1 MDAKDIRL
9 KTDIL
14 IIGGGSAGLWAADR
28 AKEIAPELDV
38 LIVDKGPVD
47 WGGLMSMSGGD
58 FDVILPGENIDDW
71 VEDLVYYYD
80 GLCDQELVEALL
92 SQSYDRMKDY
102 ERLGCRF
109 FKKEDG
115 SYKGIPQRG
124 LPHVKLY
131 PAQYKGKGGED
142 MAKNLVREVNERGV
156 RRMGRVLMT
165 ELLKDGERVV
175 GAIGFDTRSGDFL
188 VIEARAVILATG
200 WTGWKTSYGKNTTT
214 GEGAELAFKAG
225 CKLANFEFG
234 RVWNVPKFF
243 GWEGQTALFPLGAKV
258 VNGKGEPLMDPYS
271 PVLGANTDPKF
282 TTIAMAIEHRKGN
295 GPFYLDIS
303 AVNPDDMVLLKPQD
317 GWQKLNYDKLCD
329 LGIDMFKENSE
340 WIPQLTC
347 GFGGIE
353 ANLDGYT
360 GVPGLY
366 AAGTARSLDP
376 GVYMGGFALETTA
389 AGGYRTG
396 ETIAKLLTEEPAQ
409 TVTLDEAAIAEKKA
423 ALFAQM
429 GEGGLAPHDVLRKI
443 QEVLF
448 PYEVSIIKS
457 ERSLSEALEKLQTIQ
472 SELLPQMK
480 AADPHYLLKL
490 IEVQGIAF
498 ISELYLRGS
507 LLRKESRAG
516 HFREDYPTRNNDE
529 FLAWLVCEEAADGS
543 IRYHKRPVPVE
554 RYKHP
559 ITKYYSD
566 NFTFSKLFQEKLE
579 NACN

>member
-1 MDAKDIRL
+1 MNMHHIT
-9 KTDIL
+9 TDVLIL
-14 IIGGGSAGLWAADR
+14 GGGSAGLWAAYR
-28 AKEIAPELDV
+28 CSELAPEARIC
-38 LIVDKGPVD
+38 IVDKGPRD
-47 WGGLMSMSGGD
+47 WGGLMTMAGGD
-58 FDVILPGENIDDW
+58 FEAVLPPDDVDEW
-71 VEDLVYYYD
+71 VRDFVYYFD
-80 GLCDQELVEALL
+80 GLCDQNLMEEILRRSA
-92 SQSYDRMKDY
+92 DRLHDY
-102 ERLGCRF
+102 ERFGCEF

-115 SYKGIPQRG
+115 SMKYVPQRG
-124 LPHVKLY
+124 LEHVKLY
-131 PAQYKGKGGED
+131 PAQLKGRGGEL
-142 MAKNLVREVNERGV
+142 MVRNIV
-156 RRMGRVLMT
+156 RQLRQRSVERMGRILLT
-165 ELLKDGERVV
+165 ELLQQDGRVCGALGFDIINGDFYRLDARVV
-175 GAIGFDTRSGDFL
+175 IAASGM
-188 VIEARAVILATG
+188 G
-200 WTGWKTSYGKNTTT
+200 GWKTSYGKNTPT
-214 GEGAELAFKAG
+214 GETMQMAYEAGAVLQN
-225 CKLANFEFG
+225 LEFA
-234 RVWNVPKFF
+234 RVWNMPRLF
-243 GWEGQTALFPLGAKV
+243 GWEGQTVLMPLGARF
-258 VNGKGEPLMDPYS
+258 VNAEGEPFMERYS
-271 PVLGANTDPKF
+271 PVLGSNTDPHY
-282 TTIAMAIEHRKGN
+282 TTMAMAMEIRAGR
-295 GPFYLDIS
+295 GPITFDLSRIQQE
-303 AVNPDDMVLLKPQD
+303 NLILLRPQN

-353 ANLDGYT
+353 ADLDGYT

-389 AGGYRTG
+389 SGGYRTG
-396 ETIAKLLTEEPAQ
+396 ETIAKLLTDEPAQ

-457 ERSLSEALEKLQTIQ
+457 ERSLSEALEKLETIQ
-472 SELLPQMK
+472 RELLPKMK

-529 FLAWLVCEEAADGS
+529 FLAWLVWEKAADGS
-543 IRYHKRPVPVE
+543 TRYHKRPVPVE

-579 NACN
+579 NDCN

>member
-1 MDAKDIRL
+1 MDTKDIRL
-9 KTDIL
+9 QTDLL
-14 IIGGGSAGLWAADR
+14 IIGGGSAGLWAANR
-28 AKEIAPELDV
+28 AKEVDPVLDV
-38 LIVDKGPVD
+38 LIVDKGPAD

-58 FDVILPGENIDDW
+58 FDVVLPGENLDDW
-71 VEDLVYYYD
+71 VEDLIYYYD
-80 GLCDQELVEALL
+80 GLCDQELVESLL

-102 ERLGCRF
+102 ERLGCHF
-109 FKKEDG
+109 FKKDDG

-124 LPHVKLY
+124 LDHVKLY

-142 MAKNLVREVNERGV
+142 MAKNLVREVKDRGV
-156 RRMGRVLMT
+156 KRMGRVLVT
-165 ELLKDGERVV
+165 ELLKDGEKIQ
-175 GAIGFDTRSGDFL
+175 GAIGFDTRSGDFI
-188 VIEARAVILATG
+188 VIEARAVLLATG

-225 CKLANFEFG
+225 CRLSNFEFG
-234 RVWNVPKFF
+234 RVWNVPKLF

-258 VNGKGEPLMDPYS
+258 VNAKGEPLMDPYS

-282 TTIAMAIEHRKGN
+282 TTLAMAVEHRKGN

-340 WIPQLTC
+340 WVPQLTC

-353 ANLDGYT
+353 ADLDGYT

-366 AAGTARSLDP
+366 VAGTARSLDP

-389 AGGYRTG
+389 AGGYHTG
-396 ETIAKLLTEEPAQ
+396 EVIANALKDQPQAA
-409 TVTLDEAAIAEKKA
+409 LDEQAIAEKKA
-423 ALFAQM
+423 ALFAQL
-429 GEGGLAPHDVLRKI
+429 GTDGLMPHDVLRAI

-457 ERSLSEALEKLQTIQ
+457 EASLEDALTKLRVIQ
-472 SELLPQMK
+472 REQLPKMT
-480 AADPHYLLKL
+480 APDPHYLLKL

-498 ISELYLRGS
+498 ISELYLRAS
-507 LLRKESRAG
+507 LERKESRAG
-516 HFREDYPTRNNDE
+516 HFREDYPQRNNDDY
-529 FLAWLVCEEAADGS
+529 LAWIVAERTDDGG
-543 IRYHKRPVPVE
+543 IAFHKRPVPLAE
-554 RYKHP
+554 YKHP
-559 ITKYYSD
+559 ITRYYSD
-566 NFTFSKLFQEKLE
+566 NFTFSDLFAEKLQRQE
-579 NACN
+579 

>member
-1 MDAKDIRL
+1 MNMHHIT
-9 KTDIL
+9 TDVL
-14 IIGGGSAGLWAADR
+14 IMGGGSAGLWAAYR
-28 AKEIAPELDV
+28 CSELAPEARIC
-38 LIVDKGPVD
+38 IVDKGPRD
-47 WGGLMSMSGGD
+47 WGGLMTMAGGD
-58 FDVILPGENIDDW
+58 FEAVLPPDNVDEW
-71 VEDLVYYYD
+71 VQDFIYYFD
-80 GLCDQELVEALL
+80 GLCDQDLMEEILKRSA
-92 SQSYDRMKDY
+92 DRLHDY
-102 ERLGCRF
+102 ERFGCEF

-115 SYKGIPQRG
+115 SMKYVPQRG
-124 LPHVKLY
+124 LDHVKLY
-131 PAQYKGKGGED
+131 PAQLKGRGGEL
-142 MAKNLVREVNERGV
+142 MVKNIVRQLKQRSVERV
-156 RRMGRVLMT
+156 GRILLT
-165 ELLKDGERVV
+165 ELLQQDGRVC
-175 GAIGFDTRSGDFL
+175 GALGFDTINGDFYRFDARV
-188 VIEARAVILATG
+188 VIAASG
-200 WTGWKTSYGKNTTT
+200 MGGWKTSYGKNTPT
-214 GEGAELAFKAG
+214 GETMQMTYEAGAVLQN
-225 CKLANFEFG
+225 LEFA
-234 RVWNVPKFF
+234 RVWNMPRLF
-243 GWEGQTALFPLGAKV
+243 GWEGQTVLMPLGARF
-258 VNGKGEPLMDPYS
+258 VNAEGEPFMERYS
-271 PVLGANTDPKF
+271 PVLGSNTDPHY
-282 TTIAMAIEHRKGN
+282 TTMAMAMEIRAGR
-295 GPFYLDIS
+295 GPITFDLSHIQQE
-303 AVNPDDMVLLKPQD
+303 NLILLRPQN

-353 ANLDGYT
+353 ADLDGYT

-389 AGGYRTG
+389 SGGYRTG

-457 ERSLSEALEKLQTIQ
+457 ERSLSEALEKLETIQ
-472 SELLPQMK
+472 RELLPKMK

-543 IRYHKRPVPVE
+543 TRYHKRPGPVE

>member
-1 MDAKDIRL
+1 
-9 KTDIL
+9 
-14 IIGGGSAGLWAADR
+14 
-28 AKEIAPELDV
+28 
-38 LIVDKGPVD
+38 
-47 WGGLMSMSGGD
+47 
-58 FDVILPGENIDDW
+58 
-71 VEDLVYYYD
+71 
-80 GLCDQELVEALL
+80 
-92 SQSYDRMKDY
+92 
-102 ERLGCRF
+102 
-109 FKKEDG
+109 
-115 SYKGIPQRG
+115 
-124 LPHVKLY
+124 
-131 PAQYKGKGGED
+131 
-142 MAKNLVREVNERGV
+142 
-156 RRMGRVLMT
+156 
-165 ELLKDGERVV
+165 
-175 GAIGFDTRSGDFL
+175 
-188 VIEARAVILATG
+188 
-200 WTGWKTSYGKNTTT
+200 
-214 GEGAELAFKAG
+214 
-225 CKLANFEFG
+225 
-234 RVWNVPKFF
+234 
-243 GWEGQTALFPLGAKV
+243 
-258 VNGKGEPLMDPYS
+258 MDPYS

-353 ANLDGYT
+353 ADLDGYT

-389 AGGYRTG
+389 SGGYRTG
-396 ETIAKLLTEEPAQ
+396 ETIAKLLTDEPAQ

-457 ERSLSEALEKLQTIQ
+457 ERSLSEALEKLETIQ
-472 SELLPQMK
+472 RELLPKMK

-543 IRYHKRPVPVE
+543 TRYHKRPVPVE